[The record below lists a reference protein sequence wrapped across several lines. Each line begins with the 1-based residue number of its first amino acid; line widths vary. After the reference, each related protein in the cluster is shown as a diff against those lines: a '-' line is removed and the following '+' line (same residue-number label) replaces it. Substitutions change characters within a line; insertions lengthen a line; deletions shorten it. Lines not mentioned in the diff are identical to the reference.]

1 MRCYALLLKK
11 QCQPGQW
18 ELAHL
23 LPSAAG
29 FLLEHNFNQKYISFI
44 IVLQD

>member
-11 QCQPGQW
+11 QCQRAQW
-18 ELAHL
+18 ELAHGL
-23 LPSAAG
+23 LSTAC

-44 IVLQD
+44 IALQD

>member
-1 MRCYALLLKK
+1 MHCYTLLVKK
-11 QCQPGQW
+11 QCQRGQW

-23 LPSAAG
+23 LPGASC